1 MIKVK
6 KEIDSGI
13 IICISTFEDK
23 VGVAVGVSKD
33 LTSKYD
39 AVNLVKIASETLG
52 GKGGGGRKDFAQAG
66 GVDKN
71 KVEKAFKEI
80 SKIIS

>member
-1 MIKVK
+1 MIKARK
-6 KEIDSGI
+6 KLSLELV
-13 IICISTFEDK
+13 ICISTFEDK

-66 GVDKN
+66 GVDKD
-71 KVEKAFKEI
+71 KIEKAFKEI
-80 SKIIS
+80 SKTIN

>member
-1 MIKVK
+1 M
-6 KEIDSGI
+6 
-13 IICISTFEDK
+13 
-23 VGVAVGVSKD
+23 GVSTD

-39 AVNLVKIASETLG
+39 AVDLAKIASETLG

-66 GVDKN
+66 GVDKS

-80 SKIIS
+80 SKTIS

>member
-1 MIKVK
+1 M
-6 KEIDSGI
+6 
-13 IICISTFEDK
+13 
-23 VGVAVGVSKD
+23 GVSTD

-39 AVNLVKIASETLG
+39 AVDLAKIASETLG

-80 SKIIS
+80 SKKIS